1 MSDVNIKL
9 KNMRK
14 IILLAGPTASG
25 KSALALK
32 WAAEYDGEIVNADSM
47 QIYKELRILT
57 ACPSK
62 KEEEKVPHHLYRC
75 IKGDQPCSAQDWKNL
90 AVKILE
96 DIWVRDKAAIIVG
109 GTGLYFK
116 TLIEGLSPVPA
127 IDPAIREDIRA
138 ELSAVG
144 SEVLHHRLS
153 GLDQIMAEKLNA
165 RDGQRVARAL
175 EVILS
180 TGKSLSHWQAQPPSG
195 GLAGEEN
202 ILIERNAVSI
212 ERSLLYDRCN
222 KRFEIMMQ
230 SSENS
235 SALDEV
241 RALLEQ
247 GYEDN
252 VGVMK
257 SLGVRYLGAYLKGEI
272 DLSEAITLS
281 KTATRQYAKRQMT
294 WFRNQ
299 CSDWNQIKL

>member
-62 KEEEKVPHHLYRC
+62 EEEEKVLHHLYRC
-75 IKGDQPCSAQDWKNL
+75 IKGDQPCSAQDWRNL

-96 DIWVRDKAAIIVG
+96 DIWARDKTAIIVG

-138 ELSAVG
+138 ELSAAG
-144 SEVLHHRLS
+144 SELLHHRLS

-165 RDGQRVARAL
+165 HDGQRVARAL

-180 TGKSLSHWQAQPPSG
+180 TGRSLSHWQAQPPSG

-202 ILIERNAVSI
+202 IQIERNVVAI

-230 SSENS
+230 SSENY

-241 RALLEQ
+241 RALLGR

-257 SLGVRYLGAYLKGEI
+257 SLGVRHLGAYLKGEL
-272 DLSEAITLS
+272 DLPEAIILS